1 MSTKSIRS
9 AEWASRQ
16 ELLSIDLYAERPN
29 RDKLTFLT
37 SPRSGFSEVCSLS
50 HNPSGTAS
58 SKPASNRGW
67 LRR

>member
-1 MSTKSIRS
+1 MSTMSIQS

-37 SPRSGFSEVCSLS
+37 SARSG
-50 HNPSGTAS
+50 SGFY
-58 SKPASNRGW
+58 
-67 LRR
+67 

>member
-16 ELLSIDLYAERPN
+16 ELLSIDLYAGRPN

-37 SPRSGFSEVCSLS
+37 KPQIGILLKGLSPAES
-50 HNPSGTAS
+50 
-58 SKPASNRGW
+58 
-67 LRR
+67 